1 MARMSRKVGPK
12 RKVWHYHGKN
22 RHRVASV
29 QTRKPT
35 PRPPRGP
42 AGEEAILFSGNILY
56 DPGFELFVG
65 NAVES
70 YFTEPWVVRT
80 GSRSFVL
87 PRFDISLTTTGQRWP
102 NDDQVAIKDIAQWSQ
117 YTEPYDIFSPFRPGE
132 SQNIRESSAW
142 QVIRRESPPSWH
154 DLDFSSPRG
163 PKLGKWM
170 ARWYDWQSSDNFPFG
185 NAVPGG
191 LLIQGPGMP
200 AGYSGR
206 TQPGALITWGF
217 HAWLSGG
224 SVTTDET
231 LDLCIQFYKK
241 DGTPIFSTSN
251 SHSLTT
257 SKTEYILSSNSPGG
271 SYFMR
276 ACCSFRG
283 TGTRA
288 MMLQVDTGRLGV
300 ER

>member
-1 MARMSRKVGPK
+1 MARLSRKTGPR
-12 RKVWHYHGKN
+12 RKIVHYIGKN
-22 RHRVASV
+22 RHRVAS
-29 QTRKPT
+29 QPTRQVAK
-35 PRPPRGP
+35 PPRGAP
-42 AGEEAILFSGNILY
+42 GSDEAILFSGNILY

-65 NAVES
+65 NAVGS
-70 YFTEPWVVRT
+70 YFTGPWEIRT

-87 PRFDISLTTTGQRWP
+87 PRFDIDLTTTGQRWP
-102 NDDQVAIKDIAQWSQ
+102 NDTQVDIKDIAQWSQ
-117 YTEPYDIFSPFRPGE
+117 YTEPYNIDSPFRPGE

-154 DLDFSSPRG
+154 DLDFTSPRG
-163 PKLGKWM
+163 PKLGLWM
-170 ARWYDWQSSDNFPFG
+170 ARWYDWQSSANFPLG

-217 HAWLSGG
+217 FCWLSGG
-224 SVTTDET
+224 PSPTDET
-231 LDLCIQFYKK
+231 LDLCVQFYSQS
-241 DGTPIFSTSN
+241 GTPIFTTVNSN
-251 SHSLTT
+251 ALTT
-257 SKTEYILSSNSPGG
+257 SKTEYILSSFSPPG
-271 SYFMR
+271 SYFVR

-288 MMLQVDTGRLGV
+288 MMVQVDTGRLGV